1 MWWLQLPHINSV
13 EKRRTVSQLVG
24 VTILSPSRWDGVT
37 SGRADR
43 SWHGLPQITGDF
55 SMRGTRCRS
64 AGHLWAGEGR
74 RGRSGRGKG
83 VAQEP
88 VCGVLPEGHCL
99 HRGVVPLHGHC
110 ISTSRGQWA
119 QQQHPAERRQWV
131 NDKEQKEMRVGT
143 ADWMWSFFSPSSA
156 AEHQGDLGTLPPRRL
171 RGLSLLAGLQ
181 RGSGLSPLLHLVL
194 QQDGGEALRPLPSPG
209 ERAGDGEGVSAAR
222 RLLLLHGLVHGAG
235 HQEVLQ
241 QHGGPADGQGWV
253 SEGTWDFP
261 TSAVL
266 VVSFSF
272 EYTMNSVGLFIR
284 KGSKV

>member
-1 MWWLQLPHINSV
+1 MGRRHFRPCWPVLAWPSSARGWLFDVWRPTQRRRSPLSWW
-13 EKRRTVSQLVG
+13 RTER
-24 VTILSPSRWDGVT
+24 TWWT
-37 SGRADR
+37 
-43 SWHGLPQITGDF
+43 
-55 SMRGTRCRS
+55 
-64 AGHLWAGEGR
+64 GEGR
-74 RGRSGRGKG
+74 RSGTSPWRSPWRSLPPPRGRTTARPRHQHQQGAVGAATAS
-83 VAQEP
+83 
-88 VCGVLPEGHCL
+88 
-99 HRGVVPLHGHC
+99 
-110 ISTSRGQWA
+110 SWA
-119 QQQHPAERRQWV
+119 SSVSERQRTKRNACWDCRLNV
-131 NDKEQKEMRVGT
+131 II
-143 ADWMWSFFSPSSA
+143 FFPSSA
-156 AEHQGDLGTLPPRRL
+156 TEHQGDLGTLPPRRL

-209 ERAGDGEGVSAAR
+209 ERASNGEGVSAAR

-272 EYTMNSVGLFIR
+272 EYTLNSVGLFIR